1 MDDETYYDPTRQ
13 PKSGLAVPKA
23 KYCKVQQ
30 ERHRRDFLKKYTA
43 SLEKDLR
50 QPNEKSKR

>member
-43 SLEKDLR
+43 ILKKDLR